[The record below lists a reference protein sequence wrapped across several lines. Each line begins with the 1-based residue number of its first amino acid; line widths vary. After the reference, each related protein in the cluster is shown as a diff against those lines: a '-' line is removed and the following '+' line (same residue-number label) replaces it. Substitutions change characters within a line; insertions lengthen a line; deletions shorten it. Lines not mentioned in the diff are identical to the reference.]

1 MDARAVE
8 ELHDLERRDDELAA
22 AAERLRALEAGIATI
37 RERAEAIDAFFAG
50 YAEHESARRAEVAEA
65 ESELAER
72 REEQARAEADLDK
85 ARDDEERELRAKAVA
100 RARDHVAV
108 ALSRLDRAHADLEQL
123 EREAAQLPS
132 ELTALEAQAL
142 ELAASELPAPG
153 PEGLV
158 AWASHAHAELFV
170 ALSQLDTRRDRIIR
184 EANELASSLLGE
196 PTFGSTVAQARR
208 QVEAR
213 T

>member
-8 ELHDLERRDDELAA
+8 ELQDLERRDDELAA
-22 AAERLRALEAGIATI
+22 AAERLRALEGGIAKI
-37 RERAEAIDAFFAG
+37 RERAEAIDAFFAS
-50 YAEHESARRAEVAEA
+50 YAEQQSGRRAEVTDAEV
-65 ESELAER
+65 ELAER
-72 REEQARAEADLDK
+72 REEQDRAEKDLEA
-85 ARDDEERELRAKAVA
+85 ARNGEERELRAKALS

-108 ALSRLDRAHADLEQL
+108 ALARLDRAHADFEQL
-123 EREAAQLPS
+123 EREAAELPS

-142 ELAASELPAPG
+142 ELASSDLPVPG

-184 EANELASSLLGE
+184 EANELASSVLGE